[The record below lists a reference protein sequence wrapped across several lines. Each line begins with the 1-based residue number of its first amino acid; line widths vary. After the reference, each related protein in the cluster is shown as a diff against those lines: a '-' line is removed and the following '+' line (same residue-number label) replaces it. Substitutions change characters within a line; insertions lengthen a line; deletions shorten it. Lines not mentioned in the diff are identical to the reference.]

1 MPDPSVSTP
10 PHPLHSIGSG
20 QRPNIMDLT
29 SNVPRTPAQ
38 SRARWAQVPGK
49 RGAVP
54 VPSGHG
60 APSPYIDPESDYPVC
75 GVCPSLRFAR
85 EDFLIYDRPTREAP
99 FNPADGF
106 RYTAEGT
113 PVCVHPDKIG
123 LTPDRIAPPPE
134 TTTPAPPEQP
144 RRSRWRPSFLGR

>member
-1 MPDPSVSTP
+1 MC
-10 PHPLHSIGSG
+10 
-20 QRPNIMDLT
+20 
-29 SNVPRTPAQ
+29 
-38 SRARWAQVPGK
+38 RARPLKAVPGGPK
-49 RGAVP
+49 CRESGAPCRYRLVMAP
-54 VPSGHG
+54 
-60 APSPYIDPESDYPVC
+60 PSPYIDPESDYPVC